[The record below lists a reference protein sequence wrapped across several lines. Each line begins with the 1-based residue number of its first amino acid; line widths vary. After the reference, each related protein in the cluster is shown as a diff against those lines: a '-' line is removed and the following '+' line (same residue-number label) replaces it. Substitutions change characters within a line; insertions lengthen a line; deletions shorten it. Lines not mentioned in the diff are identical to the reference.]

1 MLTKA
6 NPEAKLA
13 APKGGF
19 GVELHEPFDYNVN
32 VAEQF
37 VHTVDDVQFAQFDGH
52 AVQFAVAVTYVEP
65 HNKHHDVEL

>member
-1 MLTKA
+1 MLMKA

-13 APKGGF
+13 APKGAF
-19 GVELHEPFDYNVN
+19 GVTIHEPFDYKEN

-37 VHTVDDVQFAQFDGH
+37 VQTVDDVQFAQFDGH

-65 HNKHHDVEL
+65 HNKHHEVEL